1 LIVVDS
7 SALVAIHLAEPEAE
21 AFSDVIA
28 QDGAPYA
35 STFTLFETR
44 TVLSF
49 RTGIAKPRD
58 FEAWLVVARVI
69 SVAFDERQSALAFD
83 AYQRWGK
90 GNHPAS
96 LNLGDCAAYA
106 LAKSLDA
113 PLLFKGADF
122 ARTDVKRAL

>member
-1 LIVVDS
+1 MIVLDS

-21 AFSDVIA
+21 EFSDLIA
-28 QDGAPYA
+28 SDSAPYA

-49 RTGIAKPRD
+49 RTGMVKPSE
-58 FEAWLVVARVI
+58 FEAWLVVARVVA
-69 SVAFDERQSALAFD
+69 VAFDERQSALAFN

-90 GNHPAS
+90 GNHHAG

-106 LAKSLDA
+106 LAQSLDA
-113 PLLFKGADF
+113 PLLFKGNDF

>member
-1 LIVVDS
+1 M
-7 SALVAIHLAEPEAE
+7 VAIHLAEPEAE
-21 AFSDVIA
+21 EFSDLIA
-28 QDGAPYA
+28 NEGALYA

-49 RTGIAKPRD
+49 RTSIVKPSE

-90 GNHPAS
+90 GNHPAN

-113 PLLFKGADF
+113 PLLFKGDDF
-122 ARTDVKRAL
+122 PKTDIRRAL